1 MAVTSFIVRRL
12 GPGDEPALRACARD
26 DHRFEEPQGR
36 TVPSA
41 PLDREAA
48 AAFLRDPS
56 VLFWLAEEAEG
67 RAIGMLLCYVQRR
80 RSGDAWAELSL
91 YEIGIDVD
99 WRRRGV
105 GRALL
110 DAMHRW
116 MGAHGV
122 REVWVPSAP
131 GAVGFYR
138 ACGFEPDEAVLLSR
152 RVG

>member
-12 GPGDEPALRACARD
+12 GPGDEPALRACTRD
-26 DHRFEEPQGR
+26 DYRFEEQPGA
-36 TVPSA
+36 TAPSD
-41 PLDREAA
+41 PLDRDSA

-56 VLFWLAEEAEG
+56 VLFWLAEEAGG
-67 RAIGMLLCYVQRR
+67 RPIGMLLCYVQRR
-80 RSGDAWAELSL
+80 RAAGAWAELSL
-91 YEIGIDVD
+91 HEIGIDLD

-116 MGAHGV
+116 MVGHGV
-122 REVWVPSAP
+122 RDVWVPSAP
-131 GAVGFYR
+131 TAVGFYR
-138 ACGFEPDEAVLLSR
+138 ACGFETDDSVLLSR